1 MQIQISTGPHTQ
13 SRGAMATEITDAVAS
28 TLARFSD
35 NITRV
40 EVHLAD
46 ENGPK
51 GGDDDIRCTLE
62 ARIRGRQPV
71 AATHHAATIPL
82 AVQGA
87 AESLVSLIE
96 NTLGRTEAR
105 RRAEERAEERA

>member
-1 MQIQISTGPHTQ
+1 MQIQISTGPNTTT
-13 SRGAMATEITDAVAS
+13 RDAMATEITEVVAS
-28 TLARFSD
+28 ALTRFSD

-51 GGDDDIRCTLE
+51 GGHDDIRCTLE
-62 ARIRGRQPV
+62 ARIAGRQPI
-71 AATHHAATIPL
+71 AATHHADTIPL

-87 AESLVSLIE
+87 ADSLVSLIE

-105 RRAEERAEERA
+105 QRAEERA